1 MFAFLKKLFGKK
13 SKKEDRNDAE
23 RSQRLREAADKTW
36 TGTAVDARRNHP
48 GSSAGK
54 F

>member
-1 MFAFLKKLFGKK
+1 MFEKLKNLLKKKTGKD
-13 SKKEDRNDAE
+13 DRNDAE
-23 RSQRLREAADKTW
+23 RSRRLREAADKAW

-48 GSSAGK
+48 GSGAGK

>member
-1 MFAFLKKLFGKK
+1 MLAFLKKLFGKK
-13 SKKEDRNDAE
+13 PKTDDRNDTE
-23 RSQRLREAADKTW
+23 RNRRLQEAADKAW

>member
-1 MFAFLKKLFGKK
+1 MFTFFKKLFGKK
-13 SKKEDRNDAE
+13 PKKDDRNDAE
-23 RSQRLREAADKTW
+23 RSRRLREAADKAW

-48 GSSAGK
+48 GSGAGK

>member
-1 MFAFLKKLFGKK
+1 MFTWLKKLFGRKPNK
-13 SKKEDRNDAE
+13 DDRNDAE
-23 RSQRLREAADKTW
+23 RSQRLREAADKAW
-36 TGTAVDARRNHP
+36 TGTANDARRNHP